1 MDAERT
7 WSVLGLS
14 QEKASSALLETKMN
28 QKQIN
33 RVESKDRTD
42 ASMRQ
47 KKKGKKRRIRAE
59 RRINK
64 MLEKSE

>member
-1 MDAERT
+1 M
-7 WSVLGLS
+7 S
-14 QEKASSALLETKMN
+14 

-64 MLEKSE
+64 MLEKTARQP